1 MKKIIL
7 PALLFF
13 VTFSLFGQTKITK
26 ASIVGKWVISAVE
39 MKGMF
44 YYCVE
49 NDSLGFGDMIK
60 AQVADTS
67 QLKAVTGMIKPQ
79 LTVFTKMAFIF
90 NLDGTA
96 ELENGIDSAQ
106 VASYTVDEE
115 NSTITT
121 TDKDKKEDTMK
132 AEMLIEKLK
141 ISVKQPE
148 GEILMLLKK
157 VKR

>member
-1 MKKIIL
+1 MKKIGL
-7 PALLFF
+7 PAFLFL

-26 ASIVGKWVISAVE
+26 LGVVGKWVISAVE
-39 MKGMF
+39 MTGMF
-44 YYCVE
+44 YYSVE
-49 NDSLGFGDMIK
+49 NDSLGFGEMIK

-67 QLKAVTGMIKPQ
+67 QLKAVTGMIKTQ

-90 NLDGTA
+90 NTDGTA
-96 ELENGIDSAQ
+96 ELENGIDQAQ
-106 VASYTVDEE
+106 AASYSVNEE

-121 TDKDKKEDTMK
+121 IDKDKKEDTMK
-132 AEMLIEKLK
+132 AEMLLEKLR

-148 GEILMLLKK
+148 GEIFMLLKK